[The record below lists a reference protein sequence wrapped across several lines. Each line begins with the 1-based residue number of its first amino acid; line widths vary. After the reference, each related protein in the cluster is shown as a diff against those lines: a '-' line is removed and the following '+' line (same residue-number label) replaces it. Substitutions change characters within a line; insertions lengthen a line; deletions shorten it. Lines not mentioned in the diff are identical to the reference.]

1 MANPAFVKLIQLI
14 EDVDNTLTVVE
25 ASNDLEKIK
34 EKLLRIKEDLSILSA
49 DLTAGGF
56 GPDIYP
62 WGDALRMALGIHTKE
77 ERTLP

>member
-34 EKLLRIKEDLSILSA
+34 EKLLRIKEDLRILSA
-49 DLTAGGF
+49 DLTEGGF

-77 ERTLP
+77 ERILP

>member
-14 EDVDNTLTVVE
+14 EDVDNTITVAE

-34 EKLLRIKEDLSILSA
+34 EELLRIKEDLSILSA

-62 WGDALRMALGIHTKE
+62 WEDALRMALGIHTKE